1 MKLKSYFAKDVK
13 AALDMAR
20 VELGPEAMLIQSR
33 KAPPEARHLGECEVV
48 MALPSAE
55 KTAANESPKHAQAQ
69 QEYTRLSADMAEM
82 RKQLERMAAAVSR
95 SSAIASARELPQPE
109 LAEVFSS
116 LVEAEVDPALAHDIL
131 QRLRDAGAEGVAADR
146 ALAADLSARIHCD
159 PQLGRGGHPRIAAL
173 VGPCGCGKTTTLVKL
188 AVRYGLTCR
197 RPTQIISMDNYR
209 IAAADQLRSFAAILG
224 VGFLALET
232 PGALSQAIEEHRTK
246 DLILIDTPG
255 HGPNDLTDSSDLAAF
270 LAGRRDIDTHLVLTA
285 SMKSAD
291 LSRVVD
297 RFEIFRPQKLI
308 FTKLDE
314 TEAFGP
320 IFNEAARTG
329 KPVSFLATGQ
339 RIPEDLEPAAK
350 ERIVSLVLERSVRR
364 AAAAAAA

>member
-1 MKLKSYFAKDVK
+1 VRLKSYFANDVK
-13 AALDMAR
+13 AALEMAR
-20 VELGPEAMLIQSR
+20 IELGPDAMLIQSR
-33 KAPPEARHLGECEVV
+33 KAPPEARHMGEYEVV
-48 MALPSAE
+48 MALPPSDR
-55 KTAANESPKHAQAQ
+55 TADGSRHAPGQ
-69 QEYTRLSADMAEM
+69 QDYARLSADIAEM
-82 RKQLERMAAAVSR
+82 RKQLERMAAALSR
-95 SSAIASARELPQPE
+95 SSAMASARELPKPE

-131 QRLRDAGAEGVAADR
+131 QRLREADVEGSVDR
-146 ALAADLSARIHCD
+146 ALAAELASRIRCD
-159 PQLGRGGHPRIAAL
+159 TQLGRGGHPRIVAL

-255 HGPNDLTDSSDLAAF
+255 HGPNDLVDSSDLAAF
-270 LAGRRDIDTHLVLTA
+270 LAGRRDIDTHLVLSA

-297 RFEIFRPQKLI
+297 RFEIFRPRKLI

-329 KPVSFLATGQ
+329 KPVSFLSTGQ
-339 RIPEDLEPAAK
+339 QIPEDLEPADK
-350 ERIVSLVLERSVRR
+350 ERIVSLVLERSIRR

>member
-1 MKLKSYFAKDVK
+1 VRLKSYFARDVK

-20 VELGPEAMLIQSR
+20 VELGPEAMLLESR

-48 MALPSAE
+48 MALPSE
-55 KTAANESPKHAQAQ
+55 KPESPENLQAQ
-69 QEYTRLSADMAEM
+69 QEYIRLSADVAEM
-82 RKQLERMAAAVSR
+82 RKQMERMAAALSR
-95 SSAIASARELPQPE
+95 SSAIASARELPRPE

-116 LVEAEVDPALAHDIL
+116 LVEAEVDPVLAHDIL
-131 QRLRDAGAEGVAADR
+131 QRLRDKNAEGAAADR
-146 ALAADLSARIHCD
+146 ALADALGARVRCD
-159 PQLGRGGHPRIAAL
+159 PQLGRIAAL

-188 AVRYGLTCR
+188 AVRYGLTRR
-197 RPTQIISMDNYR
+197 RPTQIISMDSYR
-209 IAAADQLRSFAAILG
+209 IAAADQLRSFASILD

-232 PGALSQAIEEHRTK
+232 PGALAQAIEEHRGK

-255 HGPNDLTDSSDLAAF
+255 HGPNDLADSSDLAA
-270 LAGRRDIDTHLVLTA
+270 LLSSRRDIDTHLVLTA

-291 LSRVVD
+291 LSRVID

-314 TEAFGP
+314 TETFGP
-320 IFNEAARTG
+320 ILNEAARTD
-329 KPVSFLATGQ
+329 KAVSFLAAGQ

-350 ERIVSLVLERSVRR
+350 ERIVSLVLERGVRS
-364 AAAAAAA
+364 AAAAA